1 MTFFK
6 NDGVTTFL
14 EKFFDSDQRLVQN
27 LLFWG
32 EESIGKMTTA
42 KVFSEALLCSHNKKW
57 ERCNEC
63 SSCKMISQG
72 YHPDL
77 MIIEPEENSIKIEQ
91 IKKGLEFLIYHP
103 QISALRILIINRA
116 DKMTEDSQNAL
127 LKTLE
132 ESRENILIILVTNAH
147 KKLLSTVRSRLLSL
161 RFIRAANKRIMDFL
175 QAECSLSQEAA
186 SLIAERAE
194 GKIGKVIRLMD
205 AEYKK
210 DLDQKREDLIKLL
223 NQDFSKQS
231 AYFQKLAEDKRKL
244 TATLE
249 EWLRMLKSNKESDK
263 LNLSLDKKTKL
274 RASFLKAIYLITDT
288 NINRQLLM
296 ENIFLQLQ

>member
-1 MTFFK
+1 MAFFK

-14 EKFFDSDQRLVQN
+14 EKFFDTDQRLVQN

-32 EESIGKMTTA
+32 EESTGKMTTA
-42 KVFSEALLCSHNKKW
+42 RVFSEALLCSHNKKW

-63 SSCKMISQG
+63 SSCKMINQG

-77 MIIEPEENSIKIEQ
+77 MIIEPEKNSVKIEQ

-103 QISALRILIINRA
+103 QISSLRILIIDKA

-132 ESRENILIILVTNAH
+132 ESRDNILIILVTDAH
-147 KKLLSTVRSRLLSL
+147 KKLLSTIRSRLLSL
-161 RFIRAANKRIMDFL
+161 RFIRATDKKIIDFL
-175 QAECSLSQEAA
+175 HKEYSLPQEEA

-205 AEYKK
+205 PDYKK
-210 DLDQKREDLIKLL
+210 VLDKKREYLIKIL

-231 AYFQKLAEDKRKL
+231 LYFKEITEDKKEL
-244 TATLE
+244 SSTLE
-249 EWLRMLKSNKESDK
+249 EWLRMLKSNKESSR
-263 LNLSLDKKTKL
+263 LNLSLDKRTKL
-274 RASFLKAIYLITDT
+274 ISSLLKAIYLIIDT

-296 ENIFLQLQ
+296 ENVFLQL

>member
-1 MTFFK
+1 
-6 NDGVTTFL
+6 VTTFL
-14 EKFFDSDQRLVQN
+14 EKFFDTDQRLVQN

-32 EESIGKMTTA
+32 EESTGKMTTA
-42 KVFSEALLCSHNKKW
+42 RVFSEALLCSHNKKW

-63 SSCKMISQG
+63 SSCKMINQG

-77 MIIEPEENSIKIEQ
+77 MIIEPEKNSVKIEQ

-103 QISALRILIINRA
+103 QISSLRILIIDKA

-132 ESRENILIILVTNAH
+132 ESRDNILIILVTDAH
-147 KKLLSTVRSRLLSL
+147 KKLLSTIRSRLLSL
-161 RFIRAANKRIMDFL
+161 RFIRATDKKIIDFL
-175 QAECSLSQEAA
+175 HKEYSLPQEEA

-205 AEYKK
+205 PDYKK
-210 DLDQKREDLIKLL
+210 VLDKKREYLIKIL

-231 AYFQKLAEDKRKL
+231 LYFKEITEDKKEL
-244 TATLE
+244 SSTLE
-249 EWLRMLKSNKESDK
+249 EWLRMLKSNKESSR
-263 LNLSLDKKTKL
+263 LNLSLDKRTKL
-274 RASFLKAIYLITDT
+274 ISSLLKAIYLIIDT

-296 ENIFLQLQ
+296 ENVFLQL